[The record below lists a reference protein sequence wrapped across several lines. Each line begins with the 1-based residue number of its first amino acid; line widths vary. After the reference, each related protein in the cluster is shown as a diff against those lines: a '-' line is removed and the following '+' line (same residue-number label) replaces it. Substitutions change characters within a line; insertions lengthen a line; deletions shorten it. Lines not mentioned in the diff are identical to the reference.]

1 MPALKNPKPAS
12 EVLTLDASTA
22 AEDGPDEPLP
32 AGGKAETTLDCSK
45 LERFVGFNLSRAET
59 LVRRLVLEHLAP
71 CQLTLAEFSL
81 LSLVSVNKGVN
92 QRQAGEVLEIAP
104 PNMAHLVDRLAN
116 RGLLKRV
123 RGRQDRRVQM
133 LSLSEAGLELLAHAE
148 SLVEEQEAKVSSV
161 LTAEEQSQLLALLN
175 KVRLL

>member
-1 MPALKNPKPAS
+1 MPALKNTTPAAD
-12 EVLTLDASTA
+12 VLIAEEGRDESLSATA
-22 AEDGPDEPLP
+22 
-32 AGGKAETTLDCSK
+32 KAETALDCSK

-133 LSLSEAGLELLAHAE
+133 LSLSDAGLDLLAQAE
-148 SLVEEQEAKVSSV
+148 GLVEEQEAKVSAV
-161 LTAEEQSQLLALLN
+161 LTADEQTQLLALLN
-175 KVRLL
+175 KIRTL